1 MPNHLGSNAVS
12 SNSVSPNSSS
22 TVSDASHLTAL
33 QDLLDVVAK
42 LRSPDGGCPWDL
54 EQTPETLIPYVLE
67 EAYEVV
73 DAIRQGDP
81 DGIADELGDLLLQV
95 VLQSQIASET
105 GQFTIQEVAEA
116 ITTKLI
122 RRHPHVFGNVEVSST
137 AEVHANWEA
146 IKAAEERGEK
156 PDIVDE
162 TTLNAQP
169 QTPRLTPRLQKYAR
183 SLPPLMACHKI
194 SKKAASAGFEW
205 EDVEGVWDKF
215 HEELD
220 EFHQAIDTESK
231 ARQQAELG
239 DLLFTIVN
247 IARWHGLDASEA
259 LQSTN
264 QRFINRFAQVEEAAG
279 RSLTDFSMDEL
290 EQFWQA
296 AKAQLAEQEK
306 RDQI

>member
-1 MPNHLGSNAVS
+1 MSHS
-12 SNSVSPNSSS
+12 SPANPVSPADESS
-22 TVSDASHLTAL
+22 TAHLTAL
-33 QDLLDVVAK
+33 QDLIDVVAK

-54 EQTPETLIPYVLE
+54 EQTPTTLIPYVIE
-67 EAYEVV
+67 EAYEVA

-81 DGIADELGDLLLQV
+81 DDIADELGDLLLQV

-105 GQFTIQEVAEA
+105 SQFSIKEVAEA
-116 ITTKLI
+116 ITAKLI
-122 RRHPHVFGNVEVSST
+122 RRHPHVFGSVEVDNI

-156 PDIVDE
+156 PTVVDDAM
-162 TTLNAQP
+162 LAAQP
-169 QTPRLTPRLQKYAR
+169 EPPRLTPKLQKYAR

-205 EDVEGVWDKF
+205 DSVDGVWEKF

-220 EFHQAIDTESK
+220 EFHHAIDHESK

-239 DLLFTIVN
+239 DLFFTLVN
-247 IARWHGLDASEA
+247 IARWHGLDPSEA

-264 QRFINRFAQVEEAAG
+264 TRFINRFAQVEDAAG
-279 RSLTDFSMDEL
+279 RSLADFSLDEL

-296 AKAQLAEQEK
+296 AKTKLAQQEK
-306 RDQI
+306 QNET